1 LTPSVRGF
9 VTELGRSGNDNR
21 VSRRAYVAGSFYLS
35 TNNARR
41 LPMSVATVN
50 NGRPRKQLSNQ
61 LDRLDEQ
68 LLQVDRVLDALSDG
82 LDGAVR
88 DATKEG
94 TRMAVK
100 EAIVELLTSP
110 DLRQALHHASTLP
123 AEAKPSF
130 WSRLKSKVRQTVTAV
145 KDGVVAAATAVASR
159 VARAGSALG
168 RLVTKARASS
178 KFRTAAKIVVGVG
191 AAAAIARYAAG
202 RGVGTM
208 FLMIKM
214 FVVDRVVR
222 IKDWVRSSVLRLD
235 VA

>member
-1 LTPSVRGF
+1 
-9 VTELGRSGNDNR
+9 
-21 VSRRAYVAGSFYLS
+21 
-35 TNNARR
+35 
-41 LPMSVATVN
+41 MSVETVN
-50 NGRPRKQLSNQ
+50 NGRPRKQLSDQ

-82 LDGAVR
+82 LDGAIR

-94 TRMAVK
+94 TRIAVK
-100 EAIVELLTSP
+100 EAVIELLTNP
-110 DLRQALHHASTLP
+110 ELRNALHAASTPP

-130 WSRLKSKVRQTVTAV
+130 WSRMKSKARQTVAAV
-145 KDGVVAAATAVASR
+145 KDGVVSAATAVASR
-159 VARAGSALG
+159 VASACTAVG
-168 RLVTKARASS
+168 RLVTKARESRQ
-178 KFRTAAKIVVGVG
+178 FRTAAKIIVGIG
-191 AAAAIARYAAG
+191 AVTAIARYAAS

-222 IKDWVRSSVLRLD
+222 IKGWLRSSVLRSQ